1 MTRSTDLDFIHDF
14 FTPEELFLC
23 ELIPQYDDRLSKKA
37 TAGRVRDLVLKRKE
51 KNKPIQ
57 FHHNLE
63 ATGSIA
69 CVSGFLGN
77 LVQQTLKLIA
87 PCSASDRWPLAMNF
101 IRTSF

>member
-1 MTRSTDLDFIHDF
+1 M
-14 FTPEELFLC
+14 C

-77 LVQQTLKLIA
+77 LVQQTLKLIT
-87 PCSASDRWPLAMNF
+87 PCSASDVGPLAIEFYPNVILIIQKIQALILDML
-101 IRTSF
+101 IPV